1 MSKTARI
8 EIRAEPGQEDQIRR
22 AAGLVNQSI
31 SAFVVT
37 SAVERADEVM
47 AKWSTTTVP
56 TEFFDQ
62 LMAALDEPAPA
73 NEALRKVARQRKPGR
88 VA

>member
-37 SAVERADEVM
+37 AAVERADEVM
-47 AKWSTTTVP
+47 ATWSTTTVP

-73 NEALRKVARQRKPGR
+73 NEALRKVARQRKAGR